1 MQDVNALRTGFF
13 ALTAG
18 FEQRVAQQHR
28 VTYAH
33 PDRHDNIIPHDAGND
48 DPHVGDDACITARTS
63 VKRAEAS
70 VPLLVFRYPDA
81 DQISWLLHP
90 QYKMV
95 LVEIEDSILF
105 HFSKL
110 QRQAAALNAE
120 IIRELLP

>member
-1 MQDVNALRTGFF
+1 MN
-13 ALTAG
+13 AG

-70 VPLLVFRYPDA
+70 VPLLVFRYSDA
-81 DQISWLLHP
+81 IRISWLLHS
-90 QYKMV
+90 QDKMI
-95 LVEIEDSILF
+95 LVKIEDSIFF

-110 QRQAAALNAE
+110 QRQTAALDAK